1 MTLKVQ
7 HRFGIDFYVQSGNV
21 LYLVLAR
28 SIKKKQQQQ
37 QGGDGSAA
45 VLLLLAAAAAAA
57 FTEPGERL
65 SE

>member
-28 SIKKKQQQQ
+28 SIKKKQQQ
-37 QGGDGSAA
+37 GGDGSAA